1 MADQKRLDVTEL
13 DFDGI
18 KNNLKI
24 FMKGQSEFTDY
35 DFEGS
40 GINALLDV
48 LAYNT
53 HYLAF
58 NANMAVNE
66 NFLDSASM
74 RSSVVSHAKTLG
86 YEPHSVSSASAVI
99 NVMLNNVSGDTITMP
114 ANTKFNTTLNNIS
127 YAFVTVDSITAS
139 KDGTRVTFNNVPIY
153 EGTYVTT
160 RYTVDTTDVEQRF
173 LINDAMADTRTL
185 KVTVQNSITDTTQA
199 VYTKA
204 TDITQL
210 IGDSK
215 VYYLQEVEEGNFE
228 VFFGDGVVSKKVND
242 GNIIFLDFVVSN
254 KDLANGATVFT
265 NAAVISGISDVTV
278 TTVGAAGGGG
288 ERETISSIK
297 LLAPLDY
304 AAQGRCVTTND
315 YKVYTK
321 KFFPQSLAVQVFGGE
336 DGSWNS
342 STGVNSTPEY
352 GRVFISI
359 KAKSGN
365 LLTSA
370 QKAQLV
376 KDLKQYNVASITPI
390 IVDPDTTYLIL
401 QIVFK
406 YNSNVTAKG
415 KTTIVSLVDDDVK
428 SWNIDN
434 LLNFNK
440 PFRHSDLLN
449 TISSADDS
457 ILSCSCNVS
466 LAKYITPTLETSVA
480 YTTSFNNT
488 LYHPHVGHNTGMGG
502 VVSSTGF
509 YIIGDTVNKYFWD
522 DDGNGNL
529 RRYYL
534 VGSIRTYVDANAGT
548 VDYTNGVITTKSIN
562 ISSIDYVDAI
572 PSTKIRLTVIPNS
585 KDIMPLRNQLLE
597 IDFTNTEITGEVDTI
612 AVAGQGGASS
622 YIPIRST
629 PETKSY

>member
-24 FMKGQSEFTDY
+24 FMKGQSEFSDY

-99 NVMLNNVSGDTITMP
+99 NVMLNNVPGDSITMP
-114 ANTKFNTTLNNIS
+114 ANTKFNTTLDNIS
-127 YAFVTVDSITAS
+127 YAFVTIDSITAS

-160 RYTVDTTDVEQRF
+160 RYIVDTTDVEQRF

-185 KVTVQNSITDTTQA
+185 KVTVQNSITDTTQ
-199 VYTKA
+199 VIYTKA

-210 IGDSK
+210 TGDSK

-254 KDLANGATVFT
+254 KDLANGASVFT
-265 NAAVISGISDVTV
+265 NAAVIGGISDVTV

-321 KFFPQSLAVQVFGGE
+321 KFFPQTQAVQVFGGE

-359 KAKSGN
+359 KSKSGN

-406 YNSNVTAKG
+406 YDSNITAKG

-434 LLNFNK
+434 LLSFNK

-449 TISSADDS
+449 TISNADDS
-457 ILSCSCNVS
+457 ILSCSCNVL
-466 LAKYITPTLETSVA
+466 LAKYITPTLETPVA
-480 YTTSFNNT
+480 YTVSFNNV
-488 LYHPHVGHNTGMGG
+488 LHNPHAGHNTAAGG
-502 VVSSTGF
+502 IVASTGF
-509 YIIGDTVNKYFWD
+509 YVMGDTVNKFFWD

-548 VDYTNGVITTKSIN
+548 VDYTTGVITTKSIS
-562 ISSIDYVDAI
+562 ISTIDYVDDI

-585 KDIMPLRNQLLE
+585 KDIIPLRNQLLE
-597 IDFTNTEITGEVDTI
+597 IDFTNTEITGEIDTI
-612 AVAGQGGASS
+612 AVAGQGGIGTYNA
-622 YIPIRST
+622 IGST